1 MRGNGVQ
8 RIMSMVLRSGDTD
21 LNEKIW
27 SRTVFG
33 GWDLYFRNVDISI
46 SNKIYDSIISTKPPI
61 KN

>member
-33 GWDLYFRNVDISI
+33 GG
-46 SNKIYDSIISTKPPI
+46 IYILEM
-61 KN
+61 